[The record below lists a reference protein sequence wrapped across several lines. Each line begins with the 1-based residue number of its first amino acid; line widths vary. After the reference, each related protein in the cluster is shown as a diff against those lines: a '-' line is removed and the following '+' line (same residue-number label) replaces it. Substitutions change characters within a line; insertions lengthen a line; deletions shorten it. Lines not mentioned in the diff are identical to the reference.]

1 MDAIDLE
8 ANLRDKVGKGSARFA
23 RKNNLIPAV
32 IYGNKE
38 KPIPISLEKKEVAQQ
53 MVYILTQ
60 ENCQYELDDV
70 ALVVLKSLNFGTLV
84 IFFFIGV

>member
-1 MDAIDLE
+1 MEAIDLK

-38 KPIPISLEKKEVAQQ
+38 KPIPISLEKK
-53 MVYILTQ
+53 
-60 ENCQYELDDV
+60 D
-70 ALVVLKSLNFGTLV
+70 G
-84 IFFFIGV
+84 IF

>member
-1 MDAIDLE
+1 METIDLK

-38 KPIPISLEKKEVAQQ
+38 KPLVKGAAINIAFLTMLKEVLIPI
-53 MVYILTQ
+53 
-60 ENCQYELDDV
+60 
-70 ALVVLKSLNFGTLV
+70 
-84 IFFFIGV
+84 